1 MGCVGGKEEN
11 EKKGTK
17 ASSIIKTSKDEQPAS
32 KIAAAPIAQAK
43 LTPEE

>member
-11 EKKGTK
+11 EKKGSK
-17 ASSIIKTSKDEQPAS
+17 ASSIIKTTKDEQPAS

-43 LTPEE
+43 LTPEQ